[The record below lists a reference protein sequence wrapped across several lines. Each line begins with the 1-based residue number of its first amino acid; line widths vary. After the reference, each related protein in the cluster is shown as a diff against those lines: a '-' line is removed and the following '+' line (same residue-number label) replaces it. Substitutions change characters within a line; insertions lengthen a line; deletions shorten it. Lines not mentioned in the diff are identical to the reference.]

1 MADAARIYSPDSA
14 PRFFPLD
21 NPARA
26 DYDGRAMPR
35 DSQPSSSR
43 RPPATEPA
51 PRSRAGL
58 VVVLVLVLV
67 LAAAAFWFQKRVPDF
82 SRYDGTWTGT
92 QTGEG
97 TLVLQNES
105 HPFTFSCPYTVTI
118 SEHGRTASFS
128 NGDGEMQWP
137 DGDPK
142 GQKTTKF
149 TVDSHPAVPLQP
161 LLDGLVGEWPQGA
174 DGKSCGGTA
183 RLGLIDDGATLRL
196 KSETVGAELP
206 GGVTYRDS
214 ANALLKRVSGR

>member
-1 MADAARIYSPDSA
+1 
-14 PRFFPLD
+14 
-21 NPARA
+21 
-26 DYDGRAMPR
+26 MPR
-35 DSQPSSSR
+35 DPQSPSSR
-43 RPPATEPA
+43 RTAASPPA
-51 PRSRAGL
+51 PRSRTGL
-58 VVVLVLVLV
+58 VIAGVLVLV
-67 LAAAAFWFQKRVPDF
+67 AGFAAFWFQHRVPDF
-82 SRYDGTWTGT
+82 SHYDGTWTGT

-149 TVDSHPAVPLQP
+149 TVDDHPAVPLQP
-161 LLDGLVGEWPQGA
+161 LLDGLVGEWPQAA
-174 DGKSCGGTA
+174 DGKSCGGTV

-196 KSETVGAELP
+196 KSETVGTELP
-206 GGVTYRDS
+206 GGVTYRDT
-214 ANALLKRVSGR
+214 ANALLKRTSGR